1 MTPRLFKAFLLA
13 TGFALPLLGTGAAA
27 TAHPV
32 DDGHRGD
39 RAAGFH
45 HDGKAARRH
54 ARRDARRHAR
64 HDAREHAR
72 AEARHDAR
80 EHARRHARAAHAAGH
95 FNAFGHDGYGYP
107 RYTYRFAYPRVRYL
121 GGYGYG
127 HPHRGHHDRVRH
139 DDDCDRH

>member
-13 TGFALPLLGTGAAA
+13 TGFALPLLGSGA
-27 TAHPV
+27 TATAQPV

-54 ARRDARRHAR
+54 VRRDARRHAR
-64 HDAREHAR
+64 HDAYEHAR

-80 EHARRHARAAHAAGH
+80 EHARH
-95 FNAFGHDGYGYP
+95 AFGHDGYGYP